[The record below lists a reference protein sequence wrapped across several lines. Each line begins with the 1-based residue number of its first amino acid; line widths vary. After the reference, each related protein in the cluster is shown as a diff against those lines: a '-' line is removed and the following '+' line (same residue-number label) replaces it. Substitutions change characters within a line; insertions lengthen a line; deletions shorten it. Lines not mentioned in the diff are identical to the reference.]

1 MRHYV
6 RNLFEVIIV
15 CVFGIASCC
24 LFAFFISFPKA
35 EMTSAFPVIFM
46 FLLCALFTGFGIY
59 EIVLYVRYK
68 EALKGILS
76 TGTIHDKVIHRGRR
90 GSRSYELQYAYT
102 DEYGD
107 RQIGCIRVSAY
118 IFDLYTE
125 GETVD
130 VRISGKDGAIVL
142 K

>member
-1 MRHYV
+1 MSQWRCH
-6 RNLFEVIIV
+6 R
-15 CVFGIASCC
+15 S
-24 LFAFFISFPKA
+24 
-35 EMTSAFPVIFM
+35 
-46 FLLCALFTGFGIY
+46 IY